1 MVNFSYS
8 PGFWWWLFLAIF
20 LPFVLAGAVIMVVN
34 VAANY
39 KDFLWLVLGVVT
51 FFLLN
56 KTLIKGK
63 DDTIRTFSH
72 ELNHAVVSL
81 MLFKKVHSFHVESDH
96 GVVYH
101 TAGGKLSTVLISLA
115 PYTLP
120 FFSYVLL
127 IERAAMLPHL
137 YWIADMLIGITI
149 GFYISVFRQDIRPDQ
164 TDISQ
169 YRHRVFP
176 YWFIFTFII
185 FNLTV
190 ILNSLLPQ
198 MNVFKAFANIFID
211 YWYCVVDFVN
221 CLK

>member
-1 MVNFSYS
+1 MSDLSFS
-8 PGFWWWLFLAIF
+8 PGVLWWLFLALFSPLVVVGVANTVFVATASYKVYIWPMVGVTTF
-20 LPFVLAGAVIMVVN
+20 LIVN
-34 VAANY
+34 RL
-39 KDFLWLVLGVVT
+39 FL
-51 FFLLN
+51 
-56 KTLIKGK
+56 KGT

-72 ELNHAVVSL
+72 ELNPAVVSL

-211 YWYCVVDFVN
+211 YWYYVVDFVN